1 MEPYMQQQSWK
12 VPLSDIAADNFE
24 MSMIGSYLDTTDQ
37 ELLLFCSD
45 LPFTSSPT
53 NNEVNNWSQLHND
66 IIDDAFPEP
75 SCITL
80 PISHKL
86 AVTHHGIHDKGPC
99 IGHNC
104 TAEGADDALN
114 GVMDNTDDIS
124 KDDIAEQLG
133 NNDRNA
139 QYMKKN
145 SDDKKSFKSK
155 VINNDEPN
163 YAVKKSILH
172 GEHNVKAQR
181 RIWPRV
187 TCGEIALPT
196 TSTASKSKGAKRSE
210 IYMGDMLKHST
221 SSKKRSNDEIASH
234 EQTRKDTRHETLLAS
249 ESKNKSRTWIRS
261 LSHESFLNQRVAN
274 ACGHSSSDDEGSD
287 FDCAPK
293 SGSQPRPRSTTSKNL
308 VSERRRRHRL
318 NEKLY
323 SLRAL
328 VPNISK
334 MDKASIVGDAID
346 YVRELQKQVED
357 MEVDI
362 VKLEAQKKDTAKGS
376 PQQQEHNGI
385 HHRGASRRIK
395 EPPKPIHQ
403 ILELDVTQME
413 EKVFQ
418 FRIHCKKTPGIVL
431 QLARAL
437 EALDIHIVNGSLTSI
452 NDHILNVLVIEIA
465 GATLMGSEDLR
476 ARTLATISRFGLFL

>member
-1 MEPYMQQQSWK
+1 MEPYMQQPSWK

-45 LPFTSSPT
+45 LPSTSSLMT
-53 NNEVNNWSQLHND
+53 SNEVNNWSQLHND

-75 SCITL
+75 SF
-80 PISHKL
+80 PGSHKI
-86 AVTHHGIHDKGPC
+86 AGTHHSIHDKS
-99 IGHNC
+99 HNR
-104 TAEGADDALN
+104 TAEGAEDALN
-114 GVMDNTDDIS
+114 GAMDNTADIS
-124 KDDIAEQLG
+124 RDYIAEQMG
-133 NNDRNA
+133 NNDRDA
-139 QYMKKN
+139 QYMKRT
-145 SDDKKSFKSK
+145 SDDQKAFKPK
-155 VINNDEPN
+155 VMNIDEPN
-163 YAVKKSILH
+163 SAVKKSILH
-172 GEHNVKAQR
+172 DEHNVKAQR
-181 RIWPRV
+181 RIWPRSV
-187 TCGEIALPT
+187 TCGESALST
-196 TSTASKSKGAKRSE
+196 TSTASKNKDGAKRSE

-221 SSKKRSNDEIASH
+221 SSKKRSNDDIASR
-234 EQTRKDTRHETLLAS
+234 EQTRKDSRQQTLLAS

-274 ACGHSSSDDEGSD
+274 ACLRSSSDDEGSD
-287 FDCAPK
+287 FDCTRK
-293 SGSQPRPRSTTSKNL
+293 SGNQQRPRSTTSKNL

-357 MEVDI
+357 MEVNI
-362 VKLEAQKKDTAKGS
+362 VKLEAQKEDIAKMS
-376 PQQQEHNGI
+376 PQHLQEHKGI
-385 HHRGASRRIK
+385 HHRNAPRRIK